1 MIRLVL
7 AAAVAALVLPALAS
21 AKEPARASISGPGFS
36 KTLVPTSGNEW
47 GETPLAL
54 LTDLSGFFPSA
65 VGQSPDPMLHH
76 EPSALGPRYTIVW
89 TVPGP
94 PGPAT
99 HRVRQE
105 LYPYAR
111 GGAVTHTKPGQ
122 PIFDTTTRGGWYRSP
137 ELKNALVALGLP
149 KVAPSSSGGA
159 DRALIV
165 GLAAGVAALVAGALF
180 WRRQRGQRSPSTSS
194 TELPAGSRT

>member
-1 MIRLVL
+1 
-7 AAAVAALVLPALAS
+7 
-21 AKEPARASISGPGFS
+21 
-36 KTLVPTSGNEW
+36 
-47 GETPLAL
+47 
-54 LTDLSGFFPSA
+54 
-65 VGQSPDPMLHH
+65 MLHH

-99 HRVRQE
+99 HRVRQD

-111 GGAVTHTKPGQ
+111 GGAVTYTKPGQ
-122 PIFDTTTRGGWYRSP
+122 PIFEGTTKGGWYRNA
-137 ELKNALVALGLP
+137 ELKNTLVALGLP
-149 KVAPSSSGGA
+149 ARAPSTSGVSA
-159 DRALIV
+159 ALIG
-165 GLAAGVAALVAGALF
+165 GLAAGAALLAAAALF